1 MINSINQNPYSTQ
14 ASYNSTANVQSASDT
29 NKTSSLNSQ
38 QAQQLVSNIL
48 SASPSEL
55 FASVSANKINVAQA
69 LSLVD

>member
-1 MINSINQNPYSTQ
+1 MINSINQNPFSTQ
-14 ASYNSTANVQSASDT
+14 ASYNATANVQSASDT